1 MAYNGKNT
9 FNSLDNLIRNI
20 TILANFFDTQII
32 NDFTNFV
39 RISYEL
45 NVARIGSVF
54 CKFE

>member
-1 MAYNGKNT
+1 MAYNGNNA
-9 FNSLDNLIRNI
+9 FSSFDNLIRNV
-20 TILANFFDTQII
+20 TILANFFDIQII